1 VCALSTPKEKSTAVL
16 SAIKRGEGGKPIANA
31 NRPFQSE
38 FTRVQAWGKRNEEPQ
53 IQIPTVI
60 KWIIPDAT
68 CVVVLTATSS
78 VRLAKRNSRL
88 LASSYKNAA
97 AAAAFVVVFA
107 RGQNATELLVRMR
120 RRRRD
125 PLFAYIAP
133 PAVFNLARLRLYS
146 QGSKAASAGSF
157 RCHLSATATRC
168 SHAAILIAT
177 ANRCYLSLDSV
188 WLLPLPSQRYCHSTL
203 PRRHSYCYRYRYRAT
218 AATWDC
224 LWCPP
229 SPQREHRRSLEL
241 EFVSYIPTPIYN
253 FWFILERLF

>member
-157 RCHLSATATRC
+157 RCHLSATATRR

-177 ANRCYLSLDSV
+177 ATATALP
-188 WLLPLPSQRYCHSTL
+188 LLPGIVCGVLHRHNESIAEAWSLNSSATYQHPFITSGSSLSASSSCFLTLMALWPNPS
-203 PRRHSYCYRYRYRAT
+203 RAT
-218 AATWDC
+218 
-224 LWCPP
+224 LVHE
-229 SPQREHRRSLEL
+229 EHNTQTR
-241 EFVSYIPTPIYN
+241 
-253 FWFILERLF
+253 